1 MSRIDHMKVI
11 GVLTKTLK
19 MEAIDVQC
27 VNNSSDTLEITLG
40 GPAGPEKK
48 FIMTL
53 AGGFL
58 LLSFRK
64 DYMSAEALEKWRS
77 SFEYELEQ
85 AFMKNI
91 GIQFTQDAGNT
102 IVKIGY

>member
-27 VNNSSDTLEITLG
+27 INNSSDTLEITLG

-53 AGGFL
+53 ADNYL
-58 LLSFRK
+58 RLSFRK
-64 DYMSAEALEKWRS
+64 DYMPAETLEKWRS
-77 SFEYELEQ
+77 TFEYELEQ
-85 AFMKNI
+85 SFMKNI
-91 GIQFTQDAGNT
+91 GIQVTQDADST